1 MVNSMARKRKGSK
14 SSKPRKNN
22 AISIS
27 RGAEALIVG
36 SAITN
41 ATLGGNIV
49 EVLTGRFD
57 GSYNP
62 GADGGQ
68 RISIPEILGFTKS
81 GWKAE
86 NVGGTYGSKFATSF
100 TNAVWENFKA
110 NGMKSFVTITATPI
124 VFRVLRKQARPFT
137 RMFNKLMR
145 DVSLPVR
152 F

>member
-1 MVNSMARKRKGSK
+1 MARRRKGSK
-14 SSKPRKNN
+14 SSKQPRKTNGF
-22 AISIS
+22 SIS

-41 ATLGGNIV
+41 ATLGGNV
-49 EVLTGRFD
+49 FEVLSGRFD
-57 GSYNP
+57 GGYNP

-68 RISIPEILGFTKS
+68 RISIPEVLGFTKS

-110 NGMKSFVTITATPI
+110 NGVKSFVTITATPI